1 MFMKYDWNSF
11 NVIIYRL
18 KGLCDNVD
26 TLPEPFHDLE
36 VCMSL
41 RQPNTNQPLL
51 LRVRRALGREAPYQ
65 MRYLGQPEVDIRRP
79 TLVRSCMDCAC
90 SNGIL
95 DFLSEMGFRLEF
107 EYIAKGNN
115 AFKRNQ
121 LKLICIHSHGQ
132 ATCFARDA

>member
-1 MFMKYDWNSF
+1 M
-11 NVIIYRL
+11 
-18 KGLCDNVD
+18 D

-41 RQPNTNQPLL
+41 RQPNTNQPLH

-107 EYIAKGNN
+107 EYMAKGNN
-115 AFKRNQ
+115 AFK
-121 LKLICIHSHGQ
+121 
-132 ATCFARDA
+132 

>member
-1 MFMKYDWNSF
+1 MKRMLNNCSWNSF
-11 NVIIYRL
+11 YIIIYRL

-41 RQPNTNQPLL
+41 RQPNINQPLL

-65 MRYLGQPEVDIRRP
+65 MRYLGQPEIDIRRP

-107 EYIAKGNN
+107 EYIAKGKNT
-115 AFKRNQ
+115 FMRSK
-121 LKLICIHSHGQ
+121 LKLICILFHG
-132 ATCFARDA
+132 

>member
-1 MFMKYDWNSF
+1 MLLEFIKTLF
-11 NVIIYRL
+11 IGRL

-26 TLPEPFHDLE
+26 TSPEPFHDLE

-51 LRVRRALGREAPYQ
+51 LRVRRALGRDAPFQ

-90 SNGIL
+90 TNGIL
-95 DFLSEMGFRLEF
+95 EFLTEMGFRLEF
-107 EYIAKGNN
+107 EYIAKG
-115 AFKRNQ
+115 K
-121 LKLICIHSHGQ
+121 
-132 ATCFARDA
+132 